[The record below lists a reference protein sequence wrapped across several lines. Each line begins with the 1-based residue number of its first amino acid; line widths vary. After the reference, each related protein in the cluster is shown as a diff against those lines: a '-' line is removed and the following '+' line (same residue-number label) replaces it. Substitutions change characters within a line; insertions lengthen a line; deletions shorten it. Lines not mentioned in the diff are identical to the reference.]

1 MRRIIRHTTT
11 ATATAV
17 VAAFLLAAGCDG
29 GDDDRK
35 ATSADPDGRP
45 PAGTVTSVPLPADR
59 APTVAAPDTGPLETA
74 VRAYTARMFAGDGPG
89 AYTILSTRC
98 QGKTT
103 EAEYNAMVDQAEKV
117 YGVLTVR
124 TIKIDEMH
132 GDRARVTYAVGVPT
146 LDRQAQP
153 WTLEA
158 GTWRWDA
165 C

>member
-1 MRRIIRHTTT
+1 MRRIIRHATT

-17 VAAFLLAAGCDG
+17 VVAFLLAAGCDG
-29 GDDDRK
+29 GDDGRR
-35 ATSADPDGRP
+35 ATSADPDGHP
-45 PAGTVTSVPLPADR
+45 PAGTTSVPLPAEP
-59 APTVAAPDTGPLETA
+59 APVNAAPDTGPLETA

-98 QGKTT
+98 QGRTT
-103 EAEYNAMVDQAEKV
+103 EAEYNAVVDRAKKV
-117 YGVLTVR
+117 YGVLTVK
-124 TIKIDEMH
+124 TIKIDRMD
-132 GDRARVTYAVGVPT
+132 GDQARVTYAVGVPT